1 MFSYTGLTPS
11 QVYALKDKYHIY
23 LLKSGRASICGRKLS
38 LSLSRHIPY
47 PRNETNEIITTPV
60 SPKNVA
66 YVARAID
73 EVVRNVN

>member
-11 QVYALKDKYHIY
+11 QVYTLKDKYHIY
-23 LLKSGRASICGRKLS
+23 LLKSGRASISGL
-38 LSLSRHIPY
+38 
-47 PRNETNEIITTPV
+47 
-60 SPKNVA
+60 SPKNVN